1 MLQPGTQVGRYE
13 IQRRLGRGGMGTV
26 YVAHDPVLGRMVA
39 IKVFL
44 SDLDLPDA
52 SERFTRE
59 ARSAAALNHANIVT
73 IHDFGDVASQPYIV
87 MEYVQG
93 ETLAEM
99 IRRKAP
105 VSIVDKL
112 RWMEELCAGV
122 AYAHQVGV
130 IHRDIKPTNL
140 MVDRS
145 GRLKVLDFGIAK
157 MLGTLATN
165 ATALIGTPGY
175 MAPEQILG
183 KAIDH
188 RSDLFSIGVVCYEL
202 LAYAEAFPGENVP
215 AITHRILNAE
225 PTPISQLVPDIHPG
239 VVAIV
244 ERGLAKNVEERF
256 ESAEALRA
264 AIGRLRRQLETE
276 PGWDAT
282 SVSPRGATPTAGTG
296 GRGTGSAREPVN
308 NVVGVAELTPPP
320 DPRRTDREALARR
333 RATQIEAALETS
345 RAFLGR
351 LELEA
356 ALDACEQA
364 LTLDDTHAVALEL
377 EAVIKEAMA
386 KQRAAAFLAE
396 ARTELN
402 RGELTLAQ
410 SLLQQARTLD
420 PEVPDSKRLDRD
432 LRLARVEQERARQRA
447 DTLNRAVAAARDALA
462 RGEIEASLASARE
475 ALALDPDSHEAKA
488 IEAEAMRRLDDDTV
502 PGALAQAVTT
512 PLPTPGPVDQT
523 MIAPARPT
531 PVPKTKKRP
540 AVAVP
545 SIPAAPRDVLAP
557 VRQFSATAVA
567 AGRSAAARMAIA
579 FTDTMTAVNA
589 APKQQKQI
597 AAAIS
602 GAVVIIAAVAAAVI
616 MRPAPVVPTGVLVLD
631 AVPWA
636 TISRIEREDGT
647 EQPLPARASTPLS
660 LTMPA
665 GTYRIRVASPTG
677 SDSRLI
683 TVTVGADRV
692 TAAPVE
698 RFGEMTPEDYFEP
711 YLAAQ
716 TPDPTADDTTA
727 PASPEPDAAGALADP
742 ATASVKPP
750 GTIQ

>member
-44 SDLDLPDA
+44 SDLELLDA

-99 IRRKAP
+99 IRRKAA
-105 VSIVDKL
+105 VSLVDKL
-112 RWMEELCAGV
+112 RWLEELCAGV

-130 IHRDIKPTNL
+130 IHRDLKPTNL

-145 GRLKVLDFGIAK
+145 GRLKILDFGIAK

-183 KAIDH
+183 KAIDQ
-188 RSDLFSIGVVCYEL
+188 RSDLFSIGVVAYEL
-202 LAYAEAFPGENVP
+202 LAYAEAFPGDNVP
-215 AITHRILNAE
+215 AITHQILTAE
-225 PTPISQLVPDIHPG
+225 PTPIAQLVPDIHPDL
-239 VVAIV
+239 VAIV
-244 ERGLAKNVEERF
+244 ERGLKKDIGDRF
-256 ESAEALRA
+256 ESAEALRGA
-264 AIGRLRRQLETE
+264 LGRLRRQIETE
-276 PGWDAT
+276 PGWEAT
-282 SVSPRGATPTAGTG
+282 SISPRGVTPTAGVG
-296 GRGTGSAREPVN
+296 SRGTGSAREPAS

-345 RAFLGR
+345 RALLAR

-364 LTLDDTHAVALEL
+364 LTLDDTHAIALEL
-377 EAVIKEAMA
+377 EIAIKDAMA
-386 KQRAAAFLAE
+386 KQRATALLAE
-396 ARTELN
+396 ARTELE

-420 PEVPDSKRLDRD
+420 PAVPESKRLDRD

-447 DTLNRAVAAARDALA
+447 DTLNRAIAAARDALA

-475 ALALDPDSHEAKA
+475 ALALDPESCEARA
-488 IEAEAMRRLDDDTV
+488 IEADAMRRLDDDTV
-502 PGALAQAVTT
+502 PDALAQAVTT
-512 PLPTPGPVDQT
+512 PMPGTVDRT
-523 MIAPARPT
+523 MVAPARRT
-531 PVPKTKKRP
+531 PVPKTKKRTP
-540 AVAVP
+540 V
-545 SIPAAPRDVLAP
+545 AAPPASAPARDVLAP
-557 VRQFSATAVA
+557 VRAFALSAVA
-567 AGRSAAARMAIA
+567 AGRSGMARASTA
-579 FTDTMTAVNA
+579 VSDTISAVNA
-589 APKQQKQI
+589 APRKRKQMAAGI
-597 AAAIS
+597 A
-602 GAVVIIAAVAAAVI
+602 GGVVVVAAAVVTF
-616 MRPAPVVPTGVLVLD
+616 MLRPTPVVPMGTLVID

-636 TISRIEREDGT
+636 TVTGIEREDGT
-647 EQPLPARASTPLS
+647 PQALPAQASTPLS
-660 LTMPA
+660 LGLPA
-665 GTYRIRVASPTG
+665 GTYRVRVAGPPPESEA
-677 SDSRLI
+677 RVL
-683 TVTVGADRV
+683 TVVVGENTVAS
-692 TAAPVE
+692 APVE
-698 RFGEMTPEDYFEP
+698 RFRAITPEEYFEP

-716 TPDPTADDTTA
+716 APAPTAETMA
-727 PASPEPDAAGALADP
+727 PDAASAPESAATAVDPP
-742 ATASVKPP
+742 ATSVKPP

>member
-44 SDLDLPDA
+44 SDLELPDA

-99 IRRKAP
+99 IRRKAA
-105 VSIVDKL
+105 VSLIDKL

-145 GRLKVLDFGIAK
+145 GRLKILDFGIAK

-202 LAYAEAFPGENVP
+202 LAYAEAFPGDNVP
-215 AITHRILNAE
+215 AITHRILNGE

-239 VVAIV
+239 LVAIV
-244 ERGLAKNVEERF
+244 ERGLKKDLEDRF
-256 ESAEALRA
+256 ESAEALRG
-264 AIGRLRRQLETE
+264 AIARLRRQLESE

-282 SVSPRGATPTAGTG
+282 SISPRGVTPTAGAG

-345 RAFLGR
+345 RALLGR
-351 LELEA
+351 QELEA

-377 EAVIKEAMA
+377 ETAIKDAMA
-386 KQRAAAFLAE
+386 KQRATALLAE
-396 ARTELN
+396 ARTELE

-432 LRLARVEQERARQRA
+432 LRLARVEHERARQRA
-447 DTLNRAVAAARDALA
+447 DTLARAIAAARDALA

-475 ALALDPDSHEAKA
+475 ALALDPESREART
-488 IEAEAMRRLDDDTV
+488 IEADAMRRLDDDTV
-502 PGALAQAVTT
+502 PDALAQAVTT
-512 PLPTPGPVDQT
+512 PMPTPAPVAVDQT
-523 MIAPARPT
+523 MIAPARRT

-540 AVAVP
+540 AMPAPPAVP
-545 SIPAAPRDVLAP
+545 RDLLAP
-557 VRQFSATAVA
+557 VRRFAASATA
-567 AGRSAAARMAIA
+567 AGRAAAARVGTAVA
-579 FTDTMTAVNA
+579 DTMTAVNA
-589 APKQQKQI
+589 VPKKQKQI
-597 AAAIS
+597 AAGVLAGLVIVVGVALAI
-602 GAVVIIAAVAAAVI
+602 V
-616 MRPAPVVPTGVLVLD
+616 MRPVPVVPMGVLVID

-636 TISRIEREDGT
+636 TISRIERADGT
-647 EQPLPARASTPLS
+647 EQPLPAQASTPLS
-660 LTMPA
+660 LRVPA

-677 SDSRLI
+677 SDSRLL
-683 TVTVGADRV
+683 TVTVGADGV
-692 TAAPVE
+692 AAAPVE
-698 RFGEMTPEDYFEP
+698 RFGEMTPENYFDQ

-716 TPDPTADDTTA
+716 TPDPGAETPSDTQPNPEAAA
-727 PASPEPDAAGALADP
+727 PPVDP
-742 ATASVKPP
+742 AAASVKPP
-750 GTIQ
+750 GAIQ

>member
-44 SDLDLPDA
+44 SDLELPDA
-52 SERFTRE
+52 AERFARE

-73 IHDFGDVASQPYIV
+73 VHDFGDVSSQPYIV

-105 VSIVDKL
+105 VSVVDKL
-112 RWMEELCAGV
+112 RWMEELCAGA
-122 AYAHQVGV
+122 AYAHQLGV
-130 IHRDIKPTNL
+130 VHRDIKPTNL
-140 MVDRS
+140 MIDRS
-145 GRLKVLDFGIAK
+145 GRLKILDFGIAK

-202 LAYAEAFPGENVP
+202 LACAEAFPGENVP

-239 VVAIV
+239 LVAIV
-244 ERGLAKNVEERF
+244 ARGLQKNIEDRF
-256 ESAEALRA
+256 ESAEALRG
-264 AIGRLRRQLETE
+264 AIARLRRQLESE
-276 PGWDAT
+276 PGWEAT
-282 SVSPRGATPTAGTG
+282 SIAPRGVTPTAGVG
-296 GRGTGSAREPVN
+296 ARGTGSAREPLN

-320 DPRRTDREALARR
+320 DPRRTDREAIARR

-345 RAFLGR
+345 RALLGR

-364 LTLDDTHAVALEL
+364 LTLDDTNAVALEL
-377 EAVIKEAMA
+377 ETAIKEAMA
-386 KQRAAAFLAE
+386 KQRATALLAE
-396 ARTELN
+396 ARTELE

-432 LRLARVEQERARQRA
+432 LRLARVEQERVRQRA
-447 DTLNRAVAAARDALA
+447 DALNRAITAAREALG
-462 RGEIEASLASARE
+462 RGEIEAGLVCARE
-475 ALALDPDSHEAKA
+475 ARTLDPESPEATA
-488 IEAEAMRRLDDDTV
+488 IEAEAMRRLDDVTV
-502 PGALAQAVTT
+502 ADAVAQAVTT
-512 PLPTPGPVDQT
+512 AMPGTVDQT
-523 MIAPARPT
+523 MIAPPRRT
-531 PVPKTKKRP
+531 PVPKTKQRP
-540 AVAVP
+540 AVAA
-545 SIPAAPRDVLAP
+545 PAVKKPPRDPLAP
-557 VRQFSATAVA
+557 VRTFA
-567 AGRSAAARMAIA
+567 ASAAAAG
-579 FTDTMTAVNA
+579 TAAVARVNA
-589 APKQQKQI
+589 AVAVARARVQAAPKKQKQI
-597 AAAIS
+597 AV
-602 GAVVIIAAVAAAVI
+602 GAVAGVVLVTAAVVAFM
-616 MRPAPVVPTGVLVLD
+616 MRPAPVVPMGTLVID

-636 TISRIEREDGT
+636 SVTAIEREDGT
-647 EQPLPARASTPLS
+647 PHALPAQASTPFS
-660 LTMPA
+660 VDVPA
-665 GTYRIRVASPTG
+665 GTYRVRVAGPPPESEA
-677 SDSRLI
+677 RLLR
-683 TVTVGADRV
+683 VTVAENGVA
-692 TAAPVE
+692 AAPVE
-698 RFGEMTPEDYFEP
+698 RFTEITPEQYFEQYLAAPAQTPEDP
-711 YLAAQ
+711 AATPPA
-716 TPDPTADDTTA
+716 TPDGA
-727 PASPEPDAAGALADP
+727 ASPADP
-742 ATASVKPP
+742 AAASVKPP